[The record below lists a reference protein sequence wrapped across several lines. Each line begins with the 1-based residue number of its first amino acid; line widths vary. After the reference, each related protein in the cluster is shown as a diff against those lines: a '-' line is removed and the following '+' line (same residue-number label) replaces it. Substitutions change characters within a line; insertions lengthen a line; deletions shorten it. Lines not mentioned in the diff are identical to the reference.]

1 MSDNAAPTPPTG
13 FVQAEIR
20 SPFFRVMGPL
30 FVRRTDDSFEMAM
43 VIEERHLNRRGQ
55 AHGGLLAAFADI
67 ALVRSVSMTRDPPL
81 NIATASLTVDYS
93 GGVDEGETV
102 IATTDVQRIGR
113 RVSFANC
120 YLHVG
125 DRRVVHASAVL
136 ASVDRRADSEDD

>member
-1 MSDNAAPTPPTG
+1 VSDSSTPTPPPG
-13 FVQAEIR
+13 FVEAEIR

-30 FVRRTDDSFEMAM
+30 FMRQTEDSFEMAM

-67 ALVRSVSMTRDPPL
+67 ALVRSVSMSQDPPL
-81 NIATASLTVDYS
+81 NIATASLKVDYS
-93 GGVDEGETV
+93 GAVDEGETV

-136 ASVDRRADSEDD
+136 ASVDRRADSDAD

>member
-1 MSDNAAPTPPTG
+1 MRFGLLGAIATSIFPTG
-13 FVQAEIR
+13 DFGRPALLRCQ
-20 SPFFRVMGPL
+20 VMPL
-30 FVRRTDDSFEMAM
+30 SCDTK
-43 VIEERHLNRRGQ
+43 IPLP
-55 AHGGLLAAFADI
+55 
-67 ALVRSVSMTRDPPL
+67 DPPL
-81 NIATASLTVDYS
+81 NIATASLKVDYS

-136 ASVDRRADSEDD
+136 ASVDSRAQSEDD